1 MTTVRK
7 GKYNN
12 NATQRALLRFK
23 PNQQNHKFTKLKLLL
38 FYIKIIRVCVCV
50 RDWGNYLGTHV
61 FKLNNVAK
69 LEKDSK
75 PFISCL
81 FTFFILSLEV
91 LLTLLLKCIKSDKG
105 SWYYPSSKPHND
117 ILNFF
122 GRLTPW
128 RLINVTLNN
137 EIQSEELCKFPLKL

>member
-1 MTTVRK
+1 MPHSKRCFDLNRTNKTTNSRNWNC
-7 GKYNN
+7 YC
-12 NATQRALLRFK
+12 FIS
-23 PNQQNHKFTKLKLLL
+23 KLLDYVCERLRKLLGNSCFQTKQCCQIRLVKGFETIYQL
-38 FYIKIIRVCVCV
+38 FVYILK
-50 RDWGNYLGTHV
+50 
-61 FKLNNVAK
+61 
-69 LEKDSK
+69 
-75 PFISCL
+75 
-81 FTFFILSLEV
+81 ILSLED

-105 SWYYPSSKPHND
+105 SYYPSSKPHND